1 MSGHRKLAEQQ
12 VYYAGLMSRD
22 QYLRFAECG
31 LSGRAVTALIKAGI
45 DTPERLLS
53 MAPDQIE
60 LIRGIGPTLAKEIEA
75 YRTRSQD

>member
-1 MSGHRKLAEQQ
+1 VRYRAEN
-12 VYYAGLMSRD
+12 
-22 QYLRFAECG
+22 LRFAECG
-31 LSGRAVTALIKAGI
+31 LSERVVGALIKAGI

-60 LIRGIGPTLAKEIEA
+60 LIQGIGPTLAKEIEA

>member
-12 VYYAGLMSRD
+12 VYAGLMARAE
-22 QYLRFAECG
+22 YLRFAECG
-31 LSGRAVTALIKAGI
+31 LSSRVITSLIKAGI